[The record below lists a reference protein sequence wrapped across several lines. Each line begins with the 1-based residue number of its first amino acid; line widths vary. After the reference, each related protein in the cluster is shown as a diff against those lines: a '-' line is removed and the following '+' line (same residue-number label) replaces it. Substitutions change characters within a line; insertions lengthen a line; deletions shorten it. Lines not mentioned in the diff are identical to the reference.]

1 MSSLE
6 GKEVEMY
13 TSRIRTRRKNQ
24 KGFTLM
30 ELMVVTLILAVV
42 AAYGIPRY
50 LSGIHASKLG
60 MVAANYDAIASDTAS
75 AYYDISLVG
84 NPLAAP
90 PTTTEEEVAKKV
102 GEDNYATLKN
112 PFGDHSA
119 TRQAVVVASAA
130 STYWYYDDSD
140 ALPANWDWATY
151 NTDELAGGEVV
162 IHYDAANNQIT
173 VTAYDDSDD
182 PVNFGGY
189 SKIITDPK

>member
-13 TSRIRTRRKNQ
+13 TSRIRKRRKNQ
-24 KGFTLM
+24 NGFTLM

-84 NPLAAP
+84 DPGP
-90 PTTTEEEVAKKV
+90 PIITTEEVVAKKV
-102 GEDNYATLKN
+102 GIDNYDTLKN
-112 PFGDHSA
+112 PFGEHSL

-130 STYWYYDDSD
+130 ATYWYYDGAAWVTYDGD
-140 ALPANWDWATY
+140 GAGAAN
-151 NTDELAGGEVV
+151 LAGGEIV
-162 IHYDAANNQIT
+162 IDYSASDEIT
-173 VTAYDDSDD
+173 VTAYDDSTP

-189 SKIITDPK
+189 DKEIENPR

>member
-1 MSSLE
+1 MPSLE

-13 TSRIRTRRKNQ
+13 ISRIRTRRKNQ

-84 NPLAAP
+84 DPDGTPA
-90 PTTTEEEVAKKV
+90 TTTEEVVAKKV
-102 GEDNYATLKN
+102 GIDNYDTLKN
-112 PFGDHSA
+112 PFGEHSA

-130 STYWYYDDSD
+130 VTYWYYNDT
-140 ALPANWDWATY
+140 DWVTY
-151 NTDELAGGEVV
+151 DGDGAGAADLAGGEIV
-162 IHYDAANNQIT
+162 IDYSASDEIT
-173 VTAYDDSDD
+173 VTAYDDSLP

-189 SKIITDPK
+189 SKEIDNPR

>member
-75 AYYDISLVG
+75 AYYDISMSG
-84 NPLAAP
+84 
-90 PTTTEEEVAKKV
+90 EEAVAKKV
-102 GEDNYATLKN
+102 GEDNSGTLKN

-140 ALPANWDWATY
+140 ALPENWDWATY
-151 NTDELAGGEVV
+151 NTNELAGGEVV
-162 IHYDAANNQIT
+162 IDYSTSGQLT
-173 VTAYDDSDD
+173 VTGYDDSDD

>member
-1 MSSLE
+1 MKFIKGRQLKGE
-6 GKEVEMY
+6 
-13 TSRIRTRRKNQ
+13 

-50 LSGIHASKLG
+50 LSGIHASRLG

-84 NPLAAP
+84 SPVAP
-90 PTTTEEEVAKKV
+90 VTTTEEVVAKKV
-102 GEDNYATLKN
+102 GIDNYDPLKN

-130 STYWYYDDSD
+130 ATYWYYDGGAWVTYDGD
-140 ALPANWDWATY
+140 LAEAAN
-151 NTDELAGGEVV
+151 LAGGEVV
-162 IHYDAANNQIT
+162 IDYSASDTIT
-173 VTAYDDSDD
+173 VTAYDDSVP

-189 SKIITDPK
+189 DKEIDNPR

>member
-13 TSRIRTRRKNQ
+13 TSRIRKRRKNQ
-24 KGFTLM
+24 NGFTLM

-84 NPLAAP
+84 DPGP
-90 PTTTEEEVAKKV
+90 PIITIEEVVAKKV

-119 TRQAVVVASAA
+119 TRQAVVIFGPAA
-130 STYWYYDDSD
+130 SPTYQYCTAPDT
-140 ALPANWDWATY
+140 WASY
-151 NTDELAGGEVV
+151 NGDGSSLTGAGGEIV
-162 IHYDAANNQIT
+162 IDYSASDEIT

-189 SKIITDPK
+189 DKKIENPR